1 MADVNNVDE
10 IVEEVNKPLKE
21 SIKEKAEK
29 IKDKANDTFFIKAAT
44 SSARAFKTGLDI
56 GTLRGLN
63 HNGKYKLGLG
73 AMGTMAGIGATI
85 GASASAITPDSPV
98 DPLTGAIVGGAI
110 GAASLPVAGMTV
122 GAIGSLGVGLVTKGI
137 PAAVNLGIKA
147 SPYVAGIAGGVATD
161 VISKAW
167 NFSKRLINWDE
178 GASGLDKVKFTGPI
192 SGFKAGLNME
202 TKNSGLLGKIEQGVN
217 AGVGTIINGK
227 TLMLGASLFNGIR
240 NSWNTIEQANMG
252 ANMGVVTNTPQVPAY
267 ANNAGATGDLV
278 FAMNANRRG

>member
-110 GAASLPVAGMTV
+110 DRKS
-122 GAIGSLGVGLVTKGI
+122 
-137 PAAVNLGIKA
+137 
-147 SPYVAGIAGGVATD
+147 
-161 VISKAW
+161 
-167 NFSKRLINWDE
+167 
-178 GASGLDKVKFTGPI
+178 
-192 SGFKAGLNME
+192 
-202 TKNSGLLGKIEQGVN
+202 
-217 AGVGTIINGK
+217 
-227 TLMLGASLFNGIR
+227 
-240 NSWNTIEQANMG
+240 
-252 ANMGVVTNTPQVPAY
+252 VV
-267 ANNAGATGDLV
+267 
-278 FAMNANRRG
+278 